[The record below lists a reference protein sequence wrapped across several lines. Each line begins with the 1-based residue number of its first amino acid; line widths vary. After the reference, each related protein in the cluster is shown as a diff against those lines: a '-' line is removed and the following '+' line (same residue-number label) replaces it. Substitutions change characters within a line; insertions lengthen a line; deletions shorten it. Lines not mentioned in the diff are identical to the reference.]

1 MQYNGN
7 GSNGVVD
14 AISDAVIE
22 NLGKTAESA
31 RGLPNEAFT
40 SPDFLA
46 LERKHLFSRTWV
58 FAGPASDV
66 PNAGDVKPIDV
77 AGRALFLARDQD
89 GELRVFYNVCPHRG
103 ARLVTQSSEQTRVLT
118 CPYHAWSFDL
128 SGKLKGRPHFY
139 GPEKHDRA
147 DNGSGDDACLF
158 EVRSA
163 TWHDWVFVNLDGLA
177 PAFEDYMGPP
187 FARFQSWNFSSFK
200 KAHYQP
206 FEFHCNWKLAIENFC
221 DNYHVFKVHPDLH
234 DMQTVQDRF
243 PMEPDGR
250 HMFNHFIISGEGR
263 GLTIDPDGPTL
274 PEVPGLPAEFSK
286 SSPYCSIFPNT
297 TMAVFPTNLEFF
309 MFEPLSVDKTIMH
322 VWFYFAEEAAE
333 VEEHRAAREKVYAE
347 WTQLNAEDSG
357 ICRRLQQGRS
367 CDDYDG
373 GRFSPYWDAG
383 TLHFHTQVATA
394 IRGEGLYAR

>member
-1 MQYNGN
+1 MRDTANQPADVLD
-7 GSNGVVD
+7 VV
-14 AISDAVIE
+14 SDSVLAG
-22 NLGKTAESA
+22 LARPAEEA

-40 SPDFLA
+40 SPEFLA

-66 PNAGDVKPIDV
+66 PNPGDVKPIDV
-77 AGRALFLARDQD
+77 AGRALFLARDND

-103 ARLVTQSSEQTRVLT
+103 ALLVTEAREAARTLV
-118 CPYHAWSFDL
+118 CPYHAWSFALD
-128 SGKLKGRPHFY
+128 GKLNGRPHFH
-139 GPEKHDRA
+139 GPEKHDRDGA
-147 DNGSGDDACLF
+147 ADACLM

-163 TWHDWVFVNLDGLA
+163 AWNDWVFVNLDRKA
-177 PAFEDYMGPP
+177 PEFEDYMGPA
-187 FARFQSWNFSSFK
+187 FSRFQSWNFHGFR

-234 DMQTVQDRF
+234 DMQTTYDRF

-250 HMFNHFIISGEGR
+250 HMFNHFIIGGEGR
-263 GLTIDPDGPTL
+263 GLTVDPHGPVLPQVAGL
-274 PEVPGLPAEFSK
+274 PEEFSN
-286 SSPYCSIFPNT
+286 SSPYCSVFPNV
-297 TMAVFPTNLEFF
+297 TMAVFPTNLELF
-309 MFEPLSVDKTIMH
+309 MFEPVSVDETIMH

-333 VEEHRAAREKVYAE
+333 VECHREAREKVYAE

-357 ICRRLQQGRS
+357 ICHRLQQGRT

-373 GRFSPYWDAG
+373 GRFSPFWDVG
-383 TLHFHTQVATA
+383 TLHFHTQVANA
-394 IRGEGLYAR
+394 VRGENLYAR